1 MISIFD
7 LFKIGIGPSSSH
19 TVGPMKAAN
28 LFIAEL
34 RAAGVLAQ
42 VTRIEAVLYGSLGA
56 TGRGHG
62 SDIAVM
68 LGLMGEI
75 PETTEVKT
83 IGQKI
88 ADIYA
93 KHELHVAGQYSIAF
107 DPNRDL
113 LLNGMEALPY
123 HPNALTLAAW
133 DGETLLHHNTY
144 YSIGGGFVMTE
155 QEARADAPVIDSVA
169 KPVPYPFRT
178 AKQLLEL
185 CQTHGMSMADIVR
198 ANERANLSDTAIHD
212 GLMAIWDVMQGCVND
227 GCHNDGI
234 LPGGLNVQ
242 RRAKAIYQQ
251 LSAADSRKAFNDA
264 LAVMDWVNLYAL
276 AVNEENASGGRVV
289 TAPTNGAAGVIPA
302 VMHYYRDFCPNYSVQ
317 GIEDFLLTAAAI
329 GIIIKENASI
339 SGAEVGCQGEVGS
352 ACAMAAAGLTHVLG
366 GTPAQCANAAEIG
379 IEHHLGMT
387 CDPIAGLVQVPCI
400 ERNAMAAI
408 KAINASRLA
417 LKGNGQHV
425 VSLDKAIK
433 TMKDTGLDMMA
444 KYKETAMGGLA
455 INVLDPVI
463 DAGLDTP
470 LGELVE
476 IEKIP
481 TVDVTVNYS
490 QC

>member
-28 LFIAEL
+28 LFVSALSQQQLLTQVDRVQVEL
-34 RAAGVLAQ
+34 F
-42 VTRIEAVLYGSLGA
+42 GSLGA
-56 TGRGHG
+56 TGKGHG

-68 LGLMGEI
+68 LGLMGEQ
-75 PETTEVKT
+75 PQTTDVAA
-83 IGQKI
+83 ISQKI
-88 ADIYA
+88 ADIQA
-93 KHELHVAGQYSIAF
+93 QNTLSLNQQHKINFIA
-107 DPNRDL
+107 DKDL
-113 LLNGMEALPY
+113 ILNGRVSLPH
-123 HPNALTLAAW
+123 HPNALTITAFT
-133 DGETLLHHNTY
+133 GNEIVYQNTY
-144 YSIGGGFVMTE
+144 YSIGGGFVQTE
-155 QEARADAPVIDSVA
+155 QEAQAKEPVIESVK
-169 KPVPYPFRT
+169 KPVPYPFNN
-178 AKQLLEL
+178 AKELLQICQYNQLSIA
-185 CQTHGMSMADIVR
+185 QVVR
-198 ANERANLSDTAIHD
+198 ANELANLSEDELLS
-212 GLMAIWDVMQGCVND
+212 GLNDIWQVMQDCVND
-227 GCHNDGI
+227 GCRHDGI
-234 LPGGLNVQ
+234 LPGGLQVQ

-302 VMHYYRDFCPNYSVQ
+302 VMHYYRDFCPSYTLQ
-317 GIEDFLLTAAAI
+317 GLHDFLLTAAAI

-352 ACAMAAAGLTHVLG
+352 ACAMAAAGLTYVLG
-366 GTPAQCANAAEIG
+366 GSPAQCANAAEIG

-400 ERNAMAAI
+400 ERNAMAAV

-433 TMKDTGLDMMA
+433 TMKETGRDMMS

-455 INVLDPVI
+455 INVLDE
-463 DAGLDTP
+463 DFAAQSNL
-470 LGELVE
+470 
-476 IEKIP
+476 IP
-481 TVDVTVNYS
+481 TLDVTVNYS

>member
-19 TVGPMKAAN
+19 TVGPMKATN
-28 LFIAEL
+28 LFVSALSQQQLLTQVDRVQVEL
-34 RAAGVLAQ
+34 F
-42 VTRIEAVLYGSLGA
+42 GSLGA
-56 TGRGHG
+56 TGKGHG

-68 LGLMGEI
+68 LGLMGEQ
-75 PETTEVKT
+75 PQTTDVT
-83 IGQKI
+83 AISQKI
-88 ADIYA
+88 ADIQA
-93 KHELHVAGQYSIAF
+93 QNTLCLNQQHKINFVA
-107 DPNRDL
+107 DKDL
-113 LLNGMEALPY
+113 ILNGRVSLPH
-123 HPNALTLAAW
+123 HPNALTITAFT
-133 DGETLLHHNTY
+133 GNEIVYQNTY
-144 YSIGGGFVMTE
+144 YSIGGGFVQTE
-155 QEARADAPVIDSVA
+155 QEAQAKEPVIESVK
-169 KPVPYPFRT
+169 KPVPYPFNN
-178 AKQLLEL
+178 AKELLQICQDNQLSIA
-185 CQTHGMSMADIVR
+185 QVVR
-198 ANERANLSDTAIHD
+198 ANELANLGEDELLG
-212 GLMAIWDVMQGCVND
+212 GLNDIWQVMQDCVND
-227 GCHNDGI
+227 GCRHDGI
-234 LPGGLNVQ
+234 LPGGLQVQ

-302 VMHYYRDFCPNYSVQ
+302 VMHYYRDFCPSYTLQ
-317 GIEDFLLTAAAI
+317 GLHDFLLTAAAI

-352 ACAMAAAGLTHVLG
+352 ACAMAAAGLTYVLG
-366 GTPAQCANAAEIG
+366 GSPAQCANAAEIG

-400 ERNAMAAI
+400 ERNAMAAV

-433 TMKDTGLDMMA
+433 TMKETGRDMMS

-455 INVLDPVI
+455 INVLDE
-463 DAGLDTP
+463 DFAARSNL
-470 LGELVE
+470 
-476 IEKIP
+476 IP
-481 TVDVTVNYS
+481 TLDVTVNYS

>member
-28 LFIAEL
+28 LFVSALSQQQLLTQVERVQVEL
-34 RAAGVLAQ
+34 F
-42 VTRIEAVLYGSLGA
+42 GSLGA
-56 TGRGHG
+56 TGKGHG

-68 LGLMGEI
+68 LGLMGEQ
-75 PETTEVKT
+75 PQTTDVT
-83 IGQKI
+83 AISQKI
-88 ADIYA
+88 ADIQA
-93 KHELHVAGQYSIAF
+93 QNTLCLNQQHEINFVV
-107 DPNRDL
+107 DKDL
-113 LLNGMEALPY
+113 ILNGRVSLPH
-123 HPNALTLAAW
+123 HPNALTITAFTGN
-133 DGETLLHHNTY
+133 DIVYQNTY
-144 YSIGGGFVMTE
+144 YSIGGGFVQTE
-155 QEARADAPVIDSVA
+155 QEAQAKEPVIESVK
-169 KPVPYPFRT
+169 KPVPYPFNN
-178 AKQLLEL
+178 AKELLQICQYHQLSIA
-185 CQTHGMSMADIVR
+185 QVVR
-198 ANERANLSDTAIHD
+198 ANELANLGEDELLG
-212 GLMAIWDVMQGCVND
+212 GLNDIWQVMQDCVND
-227 GCHNDGI
+227 GCRHDGI
-234 LPGGLNVQ
+234 LPGGLQVQ

-302 VMHYYRDFCPNYSVQ
+302 VMHYYRDFCPSYTLQ
-317 GIEDFLLTAAAI
+317 GLHDFLLTAAAI

-352 ACAMAAAGLTHVLG
+352 ACAMAAAGLTYVLG
-366 GTPAQCANAAEIG
+366 GSPAQCANAAEIG

-400 ERNAMAAI
+400 ERNAMAAV

-433 TMKDTGLDMMA
+433 TMKETGRDMMS

-455 INVLDPVI
+455 INVLDEDV
-463 DAGLDTP
+463 AAQSNL
-470 LGELVE
+470 
-476 IEKIP
+476 IP
-481 TVDVTVNYS
+481 TLDVTVNYS

>member
-28 LFIAEL
+28 LFVSALSQQQLLTQVDRVQVEL
-34 RAAGVLAQ
+34 F
-42 VTRIEAVLYGSLGA
+42 GSLGA
-56 TGRGHG
+56 TGKGHG

-68 LGLMGEI
+68 LGLMGEQ
-75 PETTEVKT
+75 PQTTDVAAISK
-83 IGQKI
+83 KI
-88 ADIYA
+88 ADIQA
-93 KHELHVAGQYSIAF
+93 QNTLCLNQQHKINFVA
-107 DPNRDL
+107 DKDL
-113 LLNGMEALPY
+113 ILNGRVSLPH
-123 HPNALTLAAW
+123 HPNALTITAFT
-133 DGETLLHHNTY
+133 DNEIVYQNTY
-144 YSIGGGFVMTE
+144 YSIGGGFVQTE
-155 QEARADAPVIDSVA
+155 QEAQAKEPVIESVK
-169 KPVPYPFRT
+169 KPVPYPFNN
-178 AKQLLEL
+178 AKELLQICQYNQLSIA
-185 CQTHGMSMADIVR
+185 QVVR
-198 ANERANLSDTAIHD
+198 ANELANLSEDELLG
-212 GLMAIWDVMQGCVND
+212 GLNDIWQVMQDCVND
-227 GCHNDGI
+227 GCRHDGI
-234 LPGGLNVQ
+234 LPGGLQVQ

-302 VMHYYRDFCPNYSVQ
+302 VMHYYRDFCPSYTLQ
-317 GIEDFLLTAAAI
+317 GLHDFLLTAAAI

-352 ACAMAAAGLTHVLG
+352 ACAMAAAGLTYVLG
-366 GTPAQCANAAEIG
+366 GSPAQCANAAEIG

-400 ERNAMAAI
+400 ERNAMAAV

-433 TMKDTGLDMMA
+433 TMKETGRDMMS

-455 INVLDPVI
+455 INVLDEDV
-463 DAGLDTP
+463 AAQSNL
-470 LGELVE
+470 
-476 IEKIP
+476 IP
-481 TVDVTVNYS
+481 TLDVTVNYS

>member
-28 LFIAEL
+28 LFVSALSQQQLLTQVERVQAEL
-34 RAAGVLAQ
+34 F
-42 VTRIEAVLYGSLGA
+42 GSLGA
-56 TGRGHG
+56 TGKGHG

-68 LGLMGEI
+68 LGLMGEQ
-75 PETTEVKT
+75 PQTTDVT
-83 IGQKI
+83 AISQKI
-88 ADIYA
+88 ADIQA
-93 KHELHVAGQYSIAF
+93 QNTLCLNQQHKINFVA
-107 DPNRDL
+107 DKDL
-113 LLNGMEALPY
+113 ILNGRVSLPH
-123 HPNALTLAAW
+123 HPNALTITAFTGN
-133 DGETLLHHNTY
+133 DIVYQNTY
-144 YSIGGGFVMTE
+144 YSIGGGFVQTE
-155 QEARADAPVIDSVA
+155 QEAQAKEPVIESV
-169 KPVPYPFRT
+169 KKLVPYPFNN
-178 AKQLLEL
+178 AKELLQICQDNQLSIA
-185 CQTHGMSMADIVR
+185 QVVR
-198 ANERANLSDTAIHD
+198 ANELANLGEDELLG
-212 GLMAIWDVMQGCVND
+212 GLNDIWQVMQDCVND
-227 GCHNDGI
+227 GCRHDGI
-234 LPGGLNVQ
+234 LPGGLQVQ

-302 VMHYYRDFCPNYSVQ
+302 VMHYYRDFCPSYTLQ
-317 GIEDFLLTAAAI
+317 GLHDFLLTAAAI

-352 ACAMAAAGLTHVLG
+352 ACAMAAAGLTYVLG
-366 GTPAQCANAAEIG
+366 GSPAQCANAAEIG

-400 ERNAMAAI
+400 ERNAMAAV

-433 TMKDTGLDMMA
+433 TMKETGRDMMS

-455 INVLDPVI
+455 INVLDE
-463 DAGLDTP
+463 DFAARSNL
-470 LGELVE
+470 
-476 IEKIP
+476 IP
-481 TVDVTVNYS
+481 TLDVTVNYS

>member
-28 LFIAEL
+28 LFVSALSQQQLLTQVDRVQAEL
-34 RAAGVLAQ
+34 F
-42 VTRIEAVLYGSLGA
+42 GSLGA
-56 TGRGHG
+56 TGKGHG

-68 LGLMGEI
+68 LGLMGEQ
-75 PETTEVKT
+75 PQTTDVAA
-83 IGQKI
+83 ISQKI
-88 ADIYA
+88 ADIQAQNTLYLNQQH
-93 KHELHVAGQYSIAF
+93 KINFVA
-107 DPNRDL
+107 DKDL
-113 LLNGMEALPY
+113 ILNGRVSLPH
-123 HPNALTLAAW
+123 HPNALTITAFTGN
-133 DGETLLHHNTY
+133 DIVYQNTY
-144 YSIGGGFVMTE
+144 YSIGGGFVQTE
-155 QEARADAPVIDSVA
+155 QEAQAKEPVIESVK
-169 KPVPYPFRT
+169 KPVPYPFNN
-178 AKQLLEL
+178 AKKLLQICQQHQLSIA
-185 CQTHGMSMADIVR
+185 QVVR
-198 ANERANLSDTAIHD
+198 ANELANLSEDELLG
-212 GLMAIWDVMQGCVND
+212 GLNDIWQVMQDCVND
-227 GCHNDGI
+227 GCRHDGI
-234 LPGGLNVQ
+234 LPGGLQVQ

-302 VMHYYRDFCPNYSVQ
+302 VMHYYRDFCPSYTLQ
-317 GIEDFLLTAAAI
+317 GLHDFLLTAAAI

-352 ACAMAAAGLTHVLG
+352 ACAMAAAGLTYVLG
-366 GTPAQCANAAEIG
+366 GSPAQCANAAEIG

-400 ERNAMAAI
+400 ERNAMAAV

-433 TMKDTGLDMMA
+433 TMKETGRDMMS

-455 INVLDPVI
+455 INVLDE
-463 DAGLDTP
+463 DFAAQSNL
-470 LGELVE
+470 
-476 IEKIP
+476 IP
-481 TVDVTVNYS
+481 TLDVTVNYS

>member
-28 LFIAEL
+28 LFVSALSQQQLLTQVDRVQVEL
-34 RAAGVLAQ
+34 F
-42 VTRIEAVLYGSLGA
+42 GSLGA
-56 TGRGHG
+56 TGKGHG

-68 LGLMGEI
+68 LGLMGEQ
-75 PETTEVKT
+75 PQTTDVT
-83 IGQKI
+83 AISQKI
-88 ADIYA
+88 ADIQA
-93 KHELHVAGQYSIAF
+93 QNTLCLNQQHEINFVA
-107 DPNRDL
+107 DKDL
-113 LLNGMEALPY
+113 ILNGRVSLPH
-123 HPNALTLAAW
+123 HPNALTITAFT
-133 DGETLLHHNTY
+133 GNEIVYQNTY
-144 YSIGGGFVMTE
+144 YSIGGGFVQTE
-155 QEARADAPVIDSVA
+155 QEAQAKEPVIESVK
-169 KPVPYPFRT
+169 KPVPYPFNN
-178 AKQLLEL
+178 AKELLQICQYHQLSIA
-185 CQTHGMSMADIVR
+185 QVVR
-198 ANERANLSDTAIHD
+198 ANELANLGEDELLG
-212 GLMAIWDVMQGCVND
+212 GLNDIWQVMQDCVND
-227 GCHNDGI
+227 GCRHDGI
-234 LPGGLNVQ
+234 LPGGLQVQ

-302 VMHYYRDFCPNYSVQ
+302 VMHYYRDFCPSYTLQ
-317 GIEDFLLTAAAI
+317 GLHDFLLTAAAI

-352 ACAMAAAGLTHVLG
+352 ACAMAAAGLTYVLG
-366 GTPAQCANAAEIG
+366 GSPAQCANAAEIG

-400 ERNAMAAI
+400 ERNAMAAV

-433 TMKDTGLDMMA
+433 TMKETGRDMMS

-455 INVLDPVI
+455 INVLDEDV
-463 DAGLDTP
+463 AAQSNL
-470 LGELVE
+470 
-476 IEKIP
+476 IP
-481 TVDVTVNYS
+481 TLDVTVNYS

>member
-28 LFIAEL
+28 LFVSALSQQQLLTQVDRVQVEL
-34 RAAGVLAQ
+34 F
-42 VTRIEAVLYGSLGA
+42 GSLGA
-56 TGRGHG
+56 TGKGHG

-68 LGLMGEI
+68 LGLMGEQ
-75 PETTEVKT
+75 PQTTDVT
-83 IGQKI
+83 AISQKI
-88 ADIYA
+88 ADIQA
-93 KHELHVAGQYSIAF
+93 QNTLCLNQQHKINFIA
-107 DPNRDL
+107 DKDL
-113 LLNGMEALPY
+113 ILNGRVSLPH
-123 HPNALTLAAW
+123 HPNALTITAFT
-133 DGETLLHHNTY
+133 GNEIVYQNTY
-144 YSIGGGFVMTE
+144 YSIGGGFVQTE
-155 QEARADAPVIDSVA
+155 QEAQAKEPVIESV
-169 KPVPYPFRT
+169 KKLVPYPFNN
-178 AKQLLEL
+178 AKELLQICQDNQLSIA
-185 CQTHGMSMADIVR
+185 QVVR
-198 ANERANLSDTAIHD
+198 ANELANLGEDELLG
-212 GLMAIWDVMQGCVND
+212 GLNDIWQVMQDCVND
-227 GCHNDGI
+227 GCRHDGI
-234 LPGGLNVQ
+234 LPGGLQVQ

-302 VMHYYRDFCPNYSVQ
+302 VMHYYRDFCPSYTLQ
-317 GIEDFLLTAAAI
+317 GLHDFLLTAAAI

-352 ACAMAAAGLTHVLG
+352 ACAMAAAGLTYVLG
-366 GTPAQCANAAEIG
+366 GSPAQCANAAEIG

-400 ERNAMAAI
+400 ERNAMAAV

-433 TMKDTGLDMMA
+433 TMKETGRDMMS

-455 INVLDPVI
+455 INVLDE
-463 DAGLDTP
+463 DFAASSNL
-470 LGELVE
+470 
-476 IEKIP
+476 IP
-481 TVDVTVNYS
+481 TLDVTVNYS